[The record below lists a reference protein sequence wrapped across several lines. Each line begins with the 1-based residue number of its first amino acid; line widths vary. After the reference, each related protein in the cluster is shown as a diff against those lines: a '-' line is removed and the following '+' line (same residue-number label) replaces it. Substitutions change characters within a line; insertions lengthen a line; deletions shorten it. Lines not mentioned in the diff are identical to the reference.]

1 MKKIISYINGNY
13 QIKIYEDGTKI
24 RETLDLEFRPT
35 RPESIDLN
43 ISNYCENNCSFCY
56 LNATK
61 EGTHAKLLNDEFLKQ
76 LKAGTELAINYA
88 KGHPE
93 LEEFLKE
100 MKKRKIIVSMTVN
113 ERNYEAGLSL
123 IEKKLV
129 YGLGISVVEAKEEML
144 EKTKKFE
151 NVVFHI
157 INKIT
162 KKETFEKLKERKVL
176 VLGFKE
182 KGRAKSGFQT
192 NRELEENLN
201 FLMKNTK
208 ILVFDN
214 LGLEQLKI
222 KEKVKVEMWEKH
234 FLGNDGKFSM
244 YYDAVSKKAF
254 KSSLETKGDEVEGK
268 TVKEI
273 FGGLNET

>member
-13 QIKIYEDGTKI
+13 QVKIYEDGTKI
-24 RETLDLEFRPT
+24 RDTLDLEFRPT

-56 LNATK
+56 LDATK
-61 EGTHAKLLNDEFLKQ
+61 EGVHAKLLNDEFLGQ

-88 KGHPE
+88 KGHTE
-93 LEEFLKE
+93 LEEFLKK

-113 ERNYEAGLSL
+113 EKDYEAGLSL
-123 IEKKLV
+123 IEKELI
-129 YGLGISVVEAKEEML
+129 YGLGVSVAEAKEEML

-192 NRELEENLN
+192 NGELEKNLN

-214 LGLEQLKI
+214 LALEQLKV
-222 KEKVKVEMWEKH
+222 KEKIEAKIWEKY
-234 FLGNDGKFSM
+234 FLGNDGQFSM

-254 KSSLETKGDEVEGK
+254 KSSLETEGNEVKGK

-273 FGGLNET
+273 FGGLNEA